1 MLRVCVCEHVCVCV
15 CVLCVCVCVCTCV
28 TIYNIIVTVHYDTFC
43 RVCRSSAFS
52 LLSLVSQNE
61 FNAILHYCLHAD
73 LSTSSDNIQTSTVST
88 TSSGS
93 HSTGEIEEPPSKRRR
108 EAAESSP
115 MPPPSN

>member
-1 MLRVCVCEHVCVCV
+1 MCV